1 MNKLFSSLALALTA
15 VPVAKAA
22 AAVAASG
29 TAAQKQKPNILLIM
43 VDDLGFGDL
52 SCQYAKDMH
61 TPNLDALFAK
71 SLAANDCH
79 ANSAVSSPSRAGLL
93 TGRYPDM
100 VGVPGV
106 IRTQP
111 LASWGYLSPKAVLLP
126 QMLKKAGY
134 TTALIGK
141 WHLGLESPNLP
152 NERGF
157 DMFHGFLGDMMDD
170 YYTHR
175 RGGLNLMRY
184 NRQEVDP
191 KGHATEVFTQWT
203 IDYLNRQKNNKAPF
217 FLLLTY
223 NAPHYPLQPP
233 QEWLDRVLAREAG
246 INPIRA
252 KLVALIEHLD
262 SEVGKVLSTLE
273 STGQMDNTIIVFTS
287 DNGGHAPSMAN
298 NGPTRGAKSDM
309 YEGGIKVPFCIYW
322 KERIK
327 PRRTDNFL
335 ILSDLFPTFCDILSI
350 PIRHEIDG
358 MSLWPLFRDGEQVTD
373 DRYVIWSLR
382 AHGDMLGKTS
392 DAVRYKGY
400 KLLQNRPDKPYE
412 LFDLHADPLES
423 NPLEMKGQIY
433 TGLVKQLIYHYN
445 MAGSVPYQA
454 PGRPT
459 TVAGFPKPEG
469 DGKD

>member
-1 MNKLFSSLALALTA
+1 MKKSLQYLAAGAAIL
-15 VPVAKAA
+15 PVTGFAA
-22 AAVAASG
+22 ASKASNG
-29 TAAQKQKPNILLIM
+29 TAAQNQKPNILLIM
-43 VDDLGFGDL
+43 VDDLGYGDL

-61 TPNLDALFAK
+61 TPNIDSLFAK

-111 LASWGYLSPKAVLLP
+111 LASWGYLNPKAVLLP

-184 NRQEVDP
+184 NNKEVDP
-191 KGHATEVFTQWT
+191 KGHATEVFTQWA
-203 IDYLNRQKNNKAPF
+203 IDYLKEQQNNKSPF
-217 FLLLTY
+217 FLFLTY
-223 NAPHYPLQPP
+223 NAPHYPVQPP
-233 QEWLDRVLAREAG
+233 QEYLDRVLAREAG

-262 SEVGKVLSTLE
+262 SGVGKVLATLE

-287 DNGGHAPSMAN
+287 DNGGHAP
-298 NGPTRGAKSDM
+298 
-309 YEGGIKVPFCIYW
+309 
-322 KERIK
+322 
-327 PRRTDNFL
+327 
-335 ILSDLFPTFCDILSI
+335 
-350 PIRHEIDG
+350 
-358 MSLWPLFRDGEQVTD
+358 
-373 DRYVIWSLR
+373 
-382 AHGDMLGKTS
+382 
-392 DAVRYKGY
+392 
-400 KLLQNRPDKPYE
+400 
-412 LFDLHADPLES
+412 
-423 NPLEMKGQIY
+423 
-433 TGLVKQLIYHYN
+433 
-445 MAGSVPYQA
+445 
-454 PGRPT
+454 
-459 TVAGFPKPEG
+459 
-469 DGKD
+469 